1 MSKCRQKAG
10 GQPAFTWRLCFDAVL
25 TFVASYWAWIV
36 SGDESDLSLQ
46 SHQSAGAG
54 EMTNLKTWMLRLA
67 TNEEAERSDR
77 RTPQELK
84 RLLEAEQDGLGL
96 WG

>member
-1 MSKCRQKAG
+1 MSKCRQKTARRC
-10 GQPAFTWRLCFDAVL
+10 AFTWSLCFDGVL

-36 SGDESDLSLQ
+36 SGDESDRSLQ

-67 TNEEAERSDR
+67 TNEE
-77 RTPQELK
+77 
-84 RLLEAEQDGLGL
+84 G
-96 WG
+96 